1 MAYDETNR
9 GVLFKNEDKKS
20 DKHPDYS
27 GRLNVDGVEYFFD
40 GWRKTSESGR
50 QFLSVSVKRKQ
61 QRQAEEPQPSKAQRA
76 KAFQAGG
83 DDFEDPPF

>member
-1 MAYDETNR
+1 MAYDDTNR

-61 QRQAEEPQPSKAQRA
+61 QKPAAEAPKSKAERA
-76 KAFQAGG
+76 KAYQAGG
-83 DDFEDPPF
+83 DDFDAPF